1 MTTGPWELDST
12 GWCPQSD
19 EFENQRAIA
28 ALPDLV
34 KALKAYMKD
43 DECSLTPD
51 APDFKPGPHKICRLC
66 DAIAALAKVDIE

>member
-1 MTTGPWELDST
+1 MSNEQLVLDA
-12 GWCPQSD
+12 
-19 EFENQRAIA
+19 F
-28 ALPDLV
+28 PDIV

-66 DAIAALAKVDIE
+66 DAIAALAKAKVE